1 MRAMIFAAGLGTR
14 LRPLTDT
21 TPKALVPLNGKTLL
35 QYQIERLKEAGIT
48 DIIINVHH
56 FGDKIRAYL
65 REHENFGCKIAVSD
79 ESEQLL
85 ETGGGL
91 RKASWFFT
99 DNQVPNGEWRT
110 AHSEPF
116 LVCNVDI
123 LSNIDIPALVA
134 AHQPDDIATVVVSP
148 RQTQRYL
155 LFDKQNRMQG
165 WTNIQTG
172 EVRPADL
179 QYCLSQIDLTQL
191 AFSGMQILSPR
202 IFEKMS
208 SMPEKFSL
216 IDLYLSICQ
225 TEKIRAYVPT
235 DYQMMDV
242 GKIEHLQEA
251 EAFAK
256 RLIDEEKTEQEIRLQ
271 HTVEHIADYGKYY
284 SEASLWSKIQA
295 VAKKAGKPIISLA
308 LKLFYVLISTE
319 VPVQYKTIIIGALGY
334 FILPTD
340 LLPDFIV
347 GLGYTDDLTALLA
360 VYATVKKNVTPEIER
375 QVALKLKEWGIV

>member
-14 LRPLTDT
+14 LRPLTDNM
-21 TPKALVPLNGKTLL
+21 PKALVPLNGKTLL
-35 QYQIERLKEAGIT
+35 QYQIEKLQEAGIT
-48 DIIINVHH
+48 EIIINVHH
-56 FGDKIRAYL
+56 FPEQIISYL
-65 REHENFGCKIAVSD
+65 REHDNFGCTIAVSD

-99 DNQVPNGEWRT
+99 DNQVQNGERRT
-110 AHSEPF
+110 AHPEPF

-123 LSNIDIPALVA
+123 LSNVNISALMA
-134 AHQPDDIATVVVSP
+134 AHNPEDIATLVVSP

-165 WTNIQTG
+165 WTNIKTG
-172 EVRPADL
+172 EVRPANFNL
-179 QYCLSQIDLTQL
+179 QHSAFSAQQL

-202 IFEKMS
+202 IFEKMDAF
-208 SMPEKFSL
+208 PEKFSL
-216 IDLYLSICQ
+216 IDLYVSLCQ
-225 TEKIRAYVPT
+225 AEQIRAFVPT

-242 GKIEHLQEA
+242 GKIDHIKEA

-256 RLIDEEKTEQEIRLQ
+256 QLEAAEEKERDIRLQ
-271 HTVEHIADYGKYY
+271 QTVENIADFGKYY
-284 SEASLWSKIQA
+284 SEKSLWSKMQS
-295 VAKKAGKPIISLA
+295 VAKKAGKPLISVV
-308 LKLFYVLISTE
+308 LKLFYVLVSGD
-319 VPVQYKTIIIGALGY
+319 VPAKYKTLIIGSLGY
-334 FILPTD
+334 FILPVD

-360 VYATVKKNVTPEIER
+360 VYGAVKKNVTPEIER
-375 QVALKLKEWGIV
+375 QVALKLKEWGIE